1 MKKDS
6 WHIGDLLKVTAAYL
20 KKKGIASARLTA
32 EVLLAHL
39 LETDRVSLYLQFQK
53 PLTDREVAGY
63 RTLVSRRVRREP
75 LQYIT
80 GVQEFWSMDF
90 QVDPRVLVP
99 RPETELLVEQ
109 GVGRA
114 EESGSKE
121 CGARRLLDLGTG
133 SGVLAVSLA
142 KELPEWEAWAV
153 DVSPGALEVARL
165 NAEKHG
171 LDARI
176 RFRQGDLFEPFS
188 KEPILFHLIVSNPPY
203 VAEETYESLPP
214 EVQGYEPR
222 LALAAGKGGMD
233 VIPRILHDAPA
244 FLVPGGWLLM
254 ETSPDQ
260 TEQAMKIAE
269 DTRCYDA
276 LRRVRDYSGRYRV
289 VCARR
294 LSEGACTEKQAT
306 ARLLENDQMQTI
318 RNPED

>member
-1 MKKDS
+1 MKQDS

-20 KKKGIASARLTA
+20 KKKNIESARLTA

-53 PLTDREVAGY
+53 PLTEREVAGY

-80 GVQEFWSMDF
+80 GVQEFWSMEF

-109 GVGRA
+109 GLKRA
-114 EESGSKE
+114 EGSDPNDGE
-121 CGARRLLDLGTG
+121 ARRLLDLGTG

-142 KELPEWEAWAV
+142 KELPEWEVWAV
-153 DVSPGALEVARL
+153 DMSSEALEVARL

-176 RFRQGDLFEPFS
+176 RFRQGDLFEPFRN
-188 KEPILFHLIVSNPPY
+188 EPILFHLIVSNPPY
-203 VAEETYESLPP
+203 VAEEAYESLPP

-222 LALAAGKGGMD
+222 LALAAGKGGMTI
-233 VIPRILHDAPA
+233 IPRILHDASA
-244 FLVPGGWLLM
+244 FLVPGGWLLI
-254 ETSPDQ
+254 ETAPDQ

-269 DTRCYDA
+269 DTRCYDDIH
-276 LRRVRDYSGRYRV
+276 RVRDYSGRYRV
-289 VCARR
+289 IRARR
-294 LSEGACTEKQAT
+294 L
-306 ARLLENDQMQTI
+306 
-318 RNPED
+318 P